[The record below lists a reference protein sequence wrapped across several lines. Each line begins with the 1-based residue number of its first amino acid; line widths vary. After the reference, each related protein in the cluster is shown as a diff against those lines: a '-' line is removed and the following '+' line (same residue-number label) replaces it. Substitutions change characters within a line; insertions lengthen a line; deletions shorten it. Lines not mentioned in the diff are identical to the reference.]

1 MHSRACLGGALIL
14 AALLVV
20 SDLGAQQVT
29 GRVTNASTGEPLA
42 AVQVFIAGSGIG
54 ALTQQNG
61 RYLLLNVPA
70 GSHTL
75 TAERI
80 GYRATTVQLTVTPGE
95 TAVRD
100 FVLNEEA
107 LGLDEIVVT
116 GTPGGT
122 QRRAIGNAVT
132 SVQASDISEKVAV

>member
-29 GRVTNASTGEPLA
+29 GRVTNAQTGEPLG

-54 ALTQQNG
+54 ALSQQNG

-70 GSHTL
+70 GTHTIS
-75 TAERI
+75 AERI
-80 GYRATTVQLTVTPGE
+80 GYRAVSQQVSVTTGQ
-95 TAVRD
+95 TAILD
-100 FVLNEEA
+100 FAMAEEA
-107 LGLDEIVVT
+107 LGLDEIIVT
-116 GTPGGT
+116 GTP
-122 QRRAIGNAVT
+122 
-132 SVQASDISEKVAV
+132 

>member
-54 ALTQQNG
+54 ALSQQNG

-70 GSHTL
+70 GTHTL

-80 GYRATTVQLTVTPGE
+80 GYRAATRQVTVASGQTV
-95 TAVRD
+95 VQD
-100 FVLNEEA
+100 FSLAEEA
-107 LGLDEIVVT
+107 LGLDEIIVT

-122 QRRAIGNAVT
+122 QRRAIGNAVL
-132 SVQASDISEKVAV
+132 SVQAAEVTQS